1 MPHLPAPGWIPA
13 DAVSG
18 GVSVYLHPG
27 HLHVSLVPCT
37 MTTILGSCVAVCLWD
52 PVSRVGGM
60 NHFLLAHH
68 PPAEIDSARYGDSAT
83 DMLIS
88 AAARAGGSLGRLQAK
103 LFGGACV
110 LGKVAAG
117 TQHLGLKNVMV
128 ARERLAAHGIRVV
141 GEDVEGPR
149 GRKIHFQTLDG
160 VVLVRTL

>member
-1 MPHLPAPGWIPA
+1 MSRLPIPDWTSA
-13 DAVSG
+13 DPASG
-18 GVSVYLHPG
+18 GVTVYLHPG

-52 PVSRVGGM
+52 PISRVGGM

-68 PPAEIDSARYGDSAT
+68 PAGEPDSARYGDSAVEQ
-83 DMLIS
+83 LIS
-88 AAARAGGSLGRLQAK
+88 ATLRAGGIQGKIQAK

-110 LGKVAAG
+110 LGSATSG
-117 TQHLGLKNVMV
+117 THHLGLKNVMV

-141 GEDVEGPR
+141 SEDVEGSR